1 MNIIGDIAGN
11 FKTLEALLKKMP
23 EGPAFSLGDMPDR
36 GPRSKEVIEF
46 FKTQKS
52 LLGNHEHLM
61 IDAWTYSKALQDK
74 GVDLAT
80 FTKGVQEL
88 GGRRFSESLGLK
100 PFYEFGL
107 WVETNGGDKTLLS
120 YDPKCLAP
128 DMSNFYEVLLNICQ
142 IIPQADID
150 FLKSLPLFHE
160 TDDLFLSH
168 APKMKRQTPEYLAE
182 LGPGF
187 WYQFN
192 QRSDISLIWNR
203 TDPAP
208 YQNKLQVFGHNSVKE
223 VLRFNPQFKSGVFHS
238 SLQAP
243 PLKECYAV
251 NIDTSRSKILTGLH
265 YPSLKLYQQ
274 EYID

>member
-23 EGPAFSLGDMPDR
+23 AGPVFSLGDMPDR
-36 GPRSKEVIEF
+36 GPRSREVIEF
-46 FKTQKS
+46 FKTQKT
-52 LLGNHEHLM
+52 LMGNHEHLM
-61 IDAWTYSKALQDK
+61 IDAWNFSKALKDK
-74 GVDLAT
+74 GIDLKT
-80 FTKGVQEL
+80 FTQGRNDL
-88 GGRRFSESLGLK
+88 GGRRFTESLGLK

-107 WVETNGGDKTLLS
+107 WVDTNGGDKTLQS
-120 YDPKCLAP
+120 YQPNCLA
-128 DMSNFYEVLLNICQ
+128 DDFSNFNEVLLNLCE
-142 IIPQADID
+142 IIPQDHID
-150 FLKSLPLFHE
+150 FLKSLPLFYE

-168 APKMKRQTPEYLAE
+168 APKMKRQTPEYLSD

-203 TDPAP
+203 SDPAP
-208 YQNKLQVFGHNSVKE
+208 YNKKLQVFGHNAVKE
-223 VLRFNPQFKSGVFHS
+223 VMSYHPNFTSGVGHS

-251 NIDTSRSKILTGLH
+251 NIDTSRAKILTGLH
-265 YPSLKLYQQ
+265 YPSLTLYQQ

>member
-23 EGPAFSLGDMPDR
+23 KEPVFSLGDMPDR

-46 FKTQKS
+46 FKTQKA

-61 IDAWTYSKALQDK
+61 IDAFEYSRALKNK
-74 GVDLAT
+74 GVDLKT
-80 FTKGVQEL
+80 FTAGLQDL

-107 WVETNGGDKTLLS
+107 WVSTNGGDATLES
-120 YDPKCLAP
+120 YAPGCLGEDLA
-128 DMSNFYEVLLNICQ
+128 NYHEVLLNICE
-142 IIPQADID
+142 IIPQDHID
-150 FLKSLPLFHE
+150 FLKSLPLFYE
-160 TDDLFLSH
+160 TEDLFLSH
-168 APKMKRQTPEYLAE
+168 APKMKRQTPQYLSD

-187 WYQFN
+187 WYNFS

-203 TDPAP
+203 SDPAE
-208 YQNKLQVFGHNSVKE
+208 YQNKLQVFGHNALPE
-223 VLRFNPQFKSGVFHS
+223 VRRFHPNFRSGVGMS

-243 PLKECYAV
+243 PLKDCYAV
-251 NIDTSRSKILTGLH
+251 GIDTSRAKILTGLH
-265 YPSLKLYQQ
+265 YPSLTIYQQ